1 MLAVS
6 EQLLIMSGS
15 LLSVQLGLSVA
26 ILESSKPNSK
36 GHDFSSDFCYIQLR

>member
-1 MLAVS
+1 MFAVN
-6 EQLLIMSGS
+6 EQLFIMNSS

-36 GHDFSSDFCYIQLR
+36 GHDFGSDFCYIQLR